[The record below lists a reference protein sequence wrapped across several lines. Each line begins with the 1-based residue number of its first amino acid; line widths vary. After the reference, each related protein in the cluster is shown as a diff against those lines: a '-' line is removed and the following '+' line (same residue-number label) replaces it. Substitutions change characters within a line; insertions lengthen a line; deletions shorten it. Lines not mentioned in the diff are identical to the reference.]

1 MVTDAADLLQRIGGQ
16 QAQAQV
22 ATIQQQVMQAAQS
35 LASKHANDARQSAS
49 VASEQLIK
57 LQPLL
62 DRLKSAEAQLKA
74 AEEHLP
80 SITGKRAAGV
90 KQLVAEGEQVLQNA
104 AVQINETDASD
115 LVDEAERIAQRAYK
129 LGPDFASTQQSFNQR
144 LEAVN
149 ARGLELNDRLEASRN
164 EFAEVNQ
171 YAPESWS
178 DIRGNGSEA
187 ASAVAQAHQ
196 LWQTAQAKIA
206 PDQDD
211 WAGGLEELETA
222 EERLVYADTLLKA
235 ISKRLADLREAQKS
249 ATNQIE
255 DAKRDIKLGWGYVR
269 NNDADVGKAPEKA
282 LSQAESLLQNVESQ
296 LTREKPNWISVLQQV
311 TQARQY
317 ADQALAGARSEVET
331 MNAKRAQAK
340 DLAKAA
346 QAELGKL
353 QNFAQLHPVDAKP
366 EHRKKIDAIGRTLS
380 EADTALLSADRNEE
394 EARAGALDSAIGG
407 YNTVISQAA
416 PLYSAMYE
424 TFQSLEVLRR
434 EASEAV
440 QVAQQS
446 LNNANQWYTQY
457 GHVLPAN
464 SNGRSLLSK
473 AQQTLRQYNPNA
485 DAEEL
490 KKIAAS
496 AREANGYAHEAAQI
510 IQTASQSYQQ
520 SHQPQYGGQYQSG
533 HYSGR
538 RDNDVGDLLTGMFI
552 GSMMNSGRDH
562 HHGGGW
568 GSGGGGW
575 GGGSSGG
582 GSIFDNSSSGSG
594 DSGGGWGGMF
604 SGGSGDS
611 GGDWGGGGD
620 SSSGD
625 SGGSW

>member
-35 LASKHANDARQSAS
+35 LAAKHANDARQSAS

-104 AVQINETDASD
+104 AVQINQTDASD

-149 ARGLELNDRLEASRN
+149 ARGLELNGRLEASRN

-222 EERLVYADTLLKA
+222 EERLVYADTLLNA

-249 ATNQIE
+249 ATHQIE

-269 NNDADVGKAPEKA
+269 NNDADVGKVPEKA
-282 LSQAESLLQNVESQ
+282 LTQAESLLQNVESQ

-380 EADTALLSADRNEE
+380 EADTSLLSADRNEE

-424 TFQSLEVLRR
+424 SFQSLEVLRR

-582 GSIFDNSSSGSG
+582 GSIFDNNSSSGSG

-604 SGGSGDS
+604 SGGGDS

>member
-1 MVTDAADLLQRIGGQ
+1 MVTDAADLLQRIGGK

-149 ARGLELNDRLEASRN
+149 ARGLELNGRLEASRN

>member
-1 MVTDAADLLQRIGGQ
+1 MVTDAADLLQRIGGK

-74 AEEHLP
+74 AEEYLP
-80 SITGKRAAGV
+80 SINGKRAAGV
-90 KQLVAEGEQVLQNA
+90 KQLVAEGTQVLQNA
-104 AVQINETDASD
+104 AVQITETDASD

-149 ARGLELNDRLEASRN
+149 ARGLELNGRLEASRN

-222 EERLVYADTLLKA
+222 EERLVYADTLLNA

-380 EADTALLSADRNEE
+380 EADTALLSADRSEE

-424 TFQSLEVLRR
+424 SFQSLEVLRR

>member
-22 ATIQQQVMQAAQS
+22 ATIQQQVAQAAAA
-35 LASKHANDARQSAS
+35 LASQHANDARQSAS
-49 VASEQLIK
+49 AASEQLIK

-62 DRLKSAEAQLKA
+62 DRLKSAEAQLNA
-74 AEEHLP
+74 AEESLAGL
-80 SITGKRAAGV
+80 SGKRASGV
-90 KQLVAEGEQVLQNA
+90 KQLVAEGQQVLQNA
-104 AVQINETDASD
+104 AVQINQSDASD

-129 LGPDFASTQQSFNQR
+129 LGPDFANTQQSFNQR

-149 ARGLELNDRLEASRN
+149 ARGLELNNRLEASRN
-164 EFAEVNQ
+164 EFSEVNQ

-211 WAGGLEELETA
+211 WAGGLEDLETA
-222 EERLVYADTLLKA
+222 EGRLVYADTLLSA
-235 ISKRLADLREAQKS
+235 ISQRLADLREAQKN
-249 ATNQIE
+249 ATHQIE

-269 NNDADVGKAPEKA
+269 NNDADVGKVPEKA
-282 LSQAESLLQNVESQ
+282 LNQAEALIQNVESQ
-296 LTREKPNWISVLQQV
+296 LAREKPNWISVLQQV

-353 QNFAQLHPVDAKP
+353 QNFAQLHPVEATP
-366 EHRKKIDAIGRTLS
+366 EHRKKIDSLGRTLS
-380 EADTALLSADRNEE
+380 EADTSLLSADRNEE
-394 EARAGALDSAIGG
+394 EARAGALDAAITG

-434 EASEAV
+434 EASEAF

-446 LNNANQWYTQY
+446 LNNANQWYNQY

-464 SNGRSLLSK
+464 SNGRSLLTQ

-485 DAEEL
+485 NAEEL

-496 AREANGYAHEAAQI
+496 AREANGYAHQAAQI
-510 IQTASQSYQQ
+510 IQSAAQTYQQ
-520 SHQPQYGGQYQSG
+520 SHPQQYGGQYPSGQYSG
-533 HYSGR
+533 HR
-538 RDNDVGDLLTGMFI
+538 RDRDNDFGDLLTGMFI
-552 GSMMNSGRDH
+552 GSMMNSGGNH

-568 GSGGGGW
+568 GSGGGGGW
-575 GGGSSGG
+575 SGGGSS
-582 GSIFDNSSSGSG
+582 NSSSSDSG

-611 GGDWGGGGD
+611 GGDWGGD